1 MTITDGI
8 EKVIT
13 LPFTFATTD
22 EMSCQMKNASSSLG
36 FGDWYLKKQ
45 LTTRYLR
52 RLSGNTDTLVH
63 PFDKKSN
70 RDSIVKKI
78 WVFFLFQILKKKYR
92 IFLVF

>member
-36 FGDWYLKKQ
+36 FGDWYLKKKEPADHKI
-45 LTTRYLR
+45 
-52 RLSGNTDTLVH
+52 S
-63 PFDKKSN
+63 KK
-70 RDSIVKKI
+70 VV
-78 WVFFLFQILKKKYR
+78 W
-92 IFLVF
+92 

>member
-36 FGDWYLKKQ
+36 FEDWYLKK
-45 LTTRYLR
+45 TADHKI
-52 RLSGNTDTLVH
+52 S
-63 PFDKKSN
+63 KK
-70 RDSIVKKI
+70 VV
-78 WVFFLFQILKKKYR
+78 W
-92 IFLVF
+92 